1 MASTKEMQQRAKQL
15 RQQAKED
22 LKPKLSIEILAIRHQ
37 KNGLPEFTQFAVEKV
52 KPINDK
58 NRLLAAICKNKWG
71 HKPPYNYIAEY
82 LIQTNSFKMFE
93 GFGQT
98 NGYIINFYESDYDR
112 PETYSCR
119 DIIATNPEGLKDM
132 AKTLAHVGDYDVKT
146 Y

>member
-82 LIQTNSFKMFE
+82 LIQTNSFKMFDLSSALPSLAIISVNS
-93 GFGQT
+93 FQIKIYSIFSST
-98 NGYIINFYESDYDR
+98 NTR
-112 PETYSCR
+112 
-119 DIIATNPEGLKDM
+119 
-132 AKTLAHVGDYDVKT
+132 V
-146 Y
+146 